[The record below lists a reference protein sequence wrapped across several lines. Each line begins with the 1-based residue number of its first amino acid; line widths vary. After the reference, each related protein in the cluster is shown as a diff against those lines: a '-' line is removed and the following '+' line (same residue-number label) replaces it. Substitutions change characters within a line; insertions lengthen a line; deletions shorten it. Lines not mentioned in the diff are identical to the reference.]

1 MYNEKLSSTPRS
13 VKVNDSLPNPLQNP
27 SINFSMK
34 LAYVVESSRE
44 NVCALEAF
52 GKIPVPRCA
61 LIIYI
66 TFEYASD
73 FESFL
78 ALKRAPSAFWRQMQ
92 SFQSNLKFRF

>member
-1 MYNEKLSSTPRS
+1 MLSSTPRS

-52 GKIPVPRCA
+52 GEIPVPRCA

-78 ALKRAPSAFWRQMQ
+78 AFKRAPSA